1 MVQLNVAF
9 ALLRFSAQVTVTTS
23 ETPRDY
29 SEHEAPSARLSGKGC
44 PAGQYVSQPMAGDHG
59 VVACR
64 PCQPG
69 TFSPY
74 ASEETSCLPCALCR
88 KDQEVV
94 TECSPTRDRQCQCKR
109 GHFFCDSMDCEENCF
124 RCQRCEHSA
133 VLRPCNATRDA
144 VCADRPHPQPG
155 DGSTL
160 FIVLGALALLIPG
173 PVVFCCRRR
182 ILGLLQWVASRWK
195 GNENEQ
201 GSLAHRWNRPCEML
215 PLRDPENDEVASLDG
230 SSPLAVRKGSALA
243 LEAGTRPEPSQA
255 PGQSC
260 ELQEVVAEGGP
271 AAPEQMLQ
279 TEAPEA

>member
-44 PAGQYVSQPMAGDHG
+44 PAGQYVSQPMAGDPG

-109 GHFFCDSMDCEENCF
+109 GHFFCDSTDCEENCF
-124 RCQRCEHSA
+124 RCQRCPPGVGNEGEW
-133 VLRPCNATRDA
+133 T
-144 VCADRPHPQPG
+144 DRGLGLGPPSPRRRSG
-155 DGSTL
+155 PSGLGVPYAAAPSRAST
-160 FIVLGALALLIPG
+160 FPSVQWGNGCALLRG
-173 PVVFCCRRR
+173 
-182 ILGLLQWVASRWK
+182 
-195 GNENEQ
+195 
-201 GSLAHRWNRPCEML
+201 
-215 PLRDPENDEVASLDG
+215 
-230 SSPLAVRKGSALA
+230 
-243 LEAGTRPEPSQA
+243 A
-255 PGQSC
+255 PRG
-260 ELQEVVAEGGP
+260 
-271 AAPEQMLQ
+271 
-279 TEAPEA
+279 

>member
-9 ALLRFSAQVTVTTS
+9 ALLRFSAQVTLTTS

-44 PAGQYVSQPMAGDHG
+44 PAGQYVSQPMAGDPG

-94 TECSPTRDRQCQCKR
+94 TECSPTRDRQCQCKQ

-173 PVVFCCRRR
+173 PVVLCCRRR
-182 ILGLLQWVASRWK
+182 SK
-195 GNENEQ
+195 SE
-201 GSLAHRWNRPCEML
+201 S
-215 PLRDPENDEVASLDG
+215 DG
-230 SSPLAVRKGSALA
+230 SWRKPERKERQKRGPGFVTRRLGSERSSGA
-243 LEAGTRPEPSQA
+243 S
-255 PGQSC
+255 SS
-260 ELQEVVAEGGP
+260 GGP
-271 AAPEQMLQ
+271 SRV
-279 TEAPEA
+279 

>member
-1 MVQLNVAF
+1 MAGWRALP
-9 ALLRFSAQVTVTTS
+9 ALLLFSLQVTVTTS

-29 SEHEAPSARLSGKGC
+29 SKHEAPSARLSGKGC

-124 RCQRCEHSA
+124 RCQSSRGPTGRRRRPRGPLPPRAPGGPSLTPSSSPSAGCPWRCLASRGISA
-133 VLRPCNATRDA
+133 VSASTGVSTAPSFDPAMPPGTRFVPTDLTHSRKMAARCSSFWGPWPCSSPAPSCSAVEDA
-144 VCADRPHPQPG
+144 SWGSSSGWPVAGKAMSMNKAAWHI
-155 DGSTL
+155 DGT
-160 FIVLGALALLIPG
+160 G
-173 PVVFCCRRR
+173 PARCCRSETRR
-182 ILGLLQWVASRWK
+182 MMK
-195 GNENEQ
+195 
-201 GSLAHRWNRPCEML
+201 
-215 PLRDPENDEVASLDG
+215 
-230 SSPLAVRKGSALA
+230 SPL
-243 LEAGTRPEPSQA
+243 
-255 PGQSC
+255 
-260 ELQEVVAEGGP
+260 
-271 AAPEQMLQ
+271 
-279 TEAPEA
+279 

>member
-1 MVQLNVAF
+1 MAGWRALP
-9 ALLRFSAQVTVTTS
+9 ALLLFSLQVTVTTS

-44 PAGQYVSQPMAGDHG
+44 PAGQYVSQPMAGDPG

-109 GHFFCDSMDCEENCF
+109 GHFFCDSTDCEENCF

-173 PVVFCCRRR
+173 PIVFCCRRR
-182 ILGLLQWVASRWK
+182 ILRLFQWVASRWK
-195 GNENEQ
+195 GNEHEQ
-201 GSLAHRWNRPCEML
+201 GSLVSISRDLPRGDPGGVPGGAGQPQAFPPVSTRGPCGGVCATFSEPCRVCVGRSQSCRL
-215 PLRDPENDEVASLDG
+215 S
-230 SSPLAVRKGSALA
+230 
-243 LEAGTRPEPSQA
+243 EAGDRGLCVA
-255 PGQSC
+255 PG
-260 ELQEVVAEGGP
+260 AGP
-271 AAPEQMLQ
+271 TAPR
-279 TEAPEA
+279 PRG